1 MNYTIV
7 RDLDDGLCYYK
18 DDKNNLIGEGFNN
31 AWPFESNGLARVE
44 KTDGNRYYIN
54 DKFETVSEGFKYA
67 YGFSSNG
74 LARVKKSNGKWY
86 YINSKCETVS
96 EGYENAN
103 EFDSNGLAMVQKSDG
118 KGYYVNENFESVVFN
133 NKITD
138 KKAIEK
144 YIESRAKEESVEE
157 KTEESEVKNSGSGV
171 LASGKKEENSE
182 QTENAESTKNLGTY
196 RKVSGEAKE
205 VLDKFLNGEKK
216 LIDVPDECYLDFDA
230 VQKIFVKIT
239 YYYQNLFKRINEQIA
254 SLSGDKSPES
264 VEKLI
269 ALEKEK
275 NEISEN
281 KSKVLCYVSEKI
293 AVMCMKSSFDKYLKD
308 NPTQE
313 Q

>member
-1 MNYTIV
+1 V
-7 RDLDDGLCYYK
+7 EKSDGKWYYINEK
-18 DDKNNLIGEGFNN
+18 FETVSEGYEFAFN
-31 AWPFESNGLARVE
+31 FSSNGLARVE
-44 KTDGNRYYIN
+44 KSDGKWYYIN
-54 DKFETVSEGFKYA
+54 ENFETVSEGYEFSFNFSSNGLARVEKSDWKWYYINEKFETVSEGYEYA
-67 YGFSSNG
+67 DSFSSNG
-74 LARVKKSNGKWY
+74 LARVKKSDGEWY
-86 YINSKCETVS
+86 YINEK
-96 EGYENAN
+96 
-103 EFDSNGLAMVQKSDG
+103 
-118 KGYYVNENFESVVFN
+118 FE
-133 NKITD
+133 
-138 KKAIEK
+138 
-144 YIESRAKEESVEE
+144 RVEE

-171 LASGKKEENSE
+171 SASSKKEKNSK

>member
-1 MNYTIV
+1 MNYTVV
-7 RDLDDGLCYYK
+7 RDLDDGLWYYK
-18 DDKNNLIGEGFNN
+18 DDKNNLIGEGFKD
-31 AWPFESNGLARVE
+31 ASDFA
-44 KTDGNRYYIN
+44 
-54 DKFETVSEGFKYA
+54 
-67 YGFSSNG
+67 SNG
-74 LARVKKSNGKWY
+74 LARVKKADGKWY
-86 YINSKCETVS
+86 YINSNFETVS
-96 EGYENAN
+96 EGYENAYD
-103 EFDSNGLAMVQKSDG
+103 FDSNGLAKVVKADG
-118 KGYYVNENFESVVFN
+118 NWYYINENFERVVFN

-144 YIESRAKEESVEE
+144 YVESRAKEEGVEE

-171 LASGKKEENSE
+171 SASGKKEENSE